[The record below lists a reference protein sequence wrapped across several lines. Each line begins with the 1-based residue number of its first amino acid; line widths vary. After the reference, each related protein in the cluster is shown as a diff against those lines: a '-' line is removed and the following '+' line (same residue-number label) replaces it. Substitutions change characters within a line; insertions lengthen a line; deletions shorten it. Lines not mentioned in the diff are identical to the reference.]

1 MENKQTQAEEEVGID
16 AMMLIEQREG
26 TMEQREETTME
37 ELLGPREETM
47 EQREATMEQREE
59 TMEALIEKRVEMLV
73 RQRFAE
79 QTEQMEARL
88 AQHQADTWAIF
99 QPLTGYLFEVFS
111 FWTTLLFVGRP
122 LVEKATMI
130 EYARLMD
137 EVEFIPVGS
146 ATPAWCPFKGEADC
160 RRKIPYVRRGHF
172 MTHIEVF

>member
-16 AMMLIEQREG
+16 AMELIEQREE

-37 ELLGPREETM
+37 ELLGP
-47 EQREATMEQREE
+47 REE

>member
-37 ELLGPREETM
+37 ELLGP
-47 EQREATMEQREE
+47 REE

-146 ATPAWCPFKGEADC
+146 ATPAWCPFRGEADC
-160 RRKIPYVRRGHF
+160 RRKNPYVRRGHF

>member
-16 AMMLIEQREG
+16 AMELIEQREE

-37 ELLGPREETM
+37 ELLG
-47 EQREATMEQREE
+47 QREE
-59 TMEALIEKRVEMLV
+59 TMEALIEQRVEMLV

-146 ATPAWCPFKGEADC
+146 ATPAWCPFRGEADC
-160 RRKIPYVRRGHF
+160 RRKNPYVRRGHF

>member
-1 MENKQTQAEEEVGID
+1 MENNQTQAEEEVGVD
-16 AMMLIEQREG
+16 AMELIEQREE

-37 ELLGPREETM
+37 ELLGP
-47 EQREATMEQREE
+47 REE

>member
-47 EQREATMEQREE
+47 EQREE

-73 RQRFAE
+73 RQRFLE

>member
-37 ELLGPREETM
+37 ELLGPREE
-47 EQREATMEQREE
+47 TMEQREE

>member
-1 MENKQTQAEEEVGID
+1 MENQQTQAEEEVGID

-146 ATPAWCPFKGEADC
+146 ATPAWCPFRGEADC
-160 RRKIPYVRRGHF
+160 RRKNPYVRRGHF

>member
-26 TMEQREETTME
+26 TMEEREETTME
-37 ELLGPREETM
+37 ELLGPREE
-47 EQREATMEQREE
+47 TMEQREE

>member
-1 MENKQTQAEEEVGID
+1 MENQQTQAEEEVGID

-37 ELLGPREETM
+37 ELLGP
-47 EQREATMEQREE
+47 REE

>member
-16 AMMLIEQREG
+16 AMELIEQREE

-47 EQREATMEQREE
+47 E
-59 TMEALIEKRVEMLV
+59 ALIEQRVEMLV

-79 QTEQMEARL
+79 QKEQMEARL
-88 AQHQADTWAIF
+88 AKHQADTWAIF

>member
-16 AMMLIEQREG
+16 AMELIEQREE

-47 EQREATMEQREE
+47 E
-59 TMEALIEKRVEMLV
+59 ALIEQRVEMLV

-79 QTEQMEARL
+79 QKEQMEARL

-130 EYARLMD
+130 EYTRLMN
-137 EVEFIPVGS
+137 EVEFIPVS
-146 ATPAWCPFKGEADC
+146 QATPALCPFKGEADC

-172 MTHIEVF
+172 MTHIEVS

>member
-99 QPLTGYLFEVFS
+99 QPLAGYLFEVFS

>member
-37 ELLGPREETM
+37 ELLGP
-47 EQREATMEQREE
+47 REE

-146 ATPAWCPFKGEADC
+146 ATPALCPFKGEADC

>member
-16 AMMLIEQREG
+16 AMELIEQREE

-37 ELLGPREETM
+37 ELLGPREE
-47 EQREATMEQREE
+47 TMEQREE

>member
-26 TMEQREETTME
+26 TMEEREETTME
-37 ELLGPREETM
+37 ELLGP
-47 EQREATMEQREE
+47 REE

>member
-47 EQREATMEQREE
+47 E
-59 TMEALIEKRVEMLV
+59 ALIEQRVEMLV

>member
-1 MENKQTQAEEEVGID
+1 MENNQTQAEEEVGVD
-16 AMMLIEQREG
+16 AMELIEQRE
-26 TMEQREETTME
+26 ETME
-37 ELLGPREETM
+37 ELLGQREETM
-47 EQREATMEQREE
+47 GQREE
-59 TMEALIEKRVEMLV
+59 TMEALIEQRVEMLV

>member
-37 ELLGPREETM
+37 ELLGP
-47 EQREATMEQREE
+47 REE